1 MQNAS
6 EVQMQSCKE
15 SADAKRKDKAAKAK
29 AAKGKAAKRAAGAKL
44 QRQSCK
50 ESCKRQSCKGRSGKG
65 KEAQRES
72 CKRLVIPRILHQEGG
87 ISRLQ
92 SSHNRG
98 IHLWL
103 HRSSG
108 HLLWGG
114 LVRRARGGCG
124 VDRHKVT
131 HPTSRRRI
139 CASVASWGPAAST
152 GRSVDCATCGKE
164 NPGPGQTI
172 RTTLTHSKVGN
183 RKVRRPLR
191 L

>member
-44 QRQSCK
+44 QRQSFK

-72 CKRLVIPRILHQEGG
+72 CKRLVIPRILHHEGG

-108 HLLWGG
+108 HLLCGG

-124 VDRHKVT
+124 VDTYDFATQDLRVCSQLGAGLPRAQIDQLTAPPAERRNQDLAKLSGPH
-131 HPTSRRRI
+131 SRTARN
-139 CASVASWGPAAST
+139 SEGS
-152 GRSVDCATCGKE
+152 D
-164 NPGPGQTI
+164 
-172 RTTLTHSKVGN
+172 TL
-183 RKVRRPLR
+183 L
-191 L
+191 